1 MKVKFG
7 LWLINFGLK
16 IARKGMDI
24 SGVTDTLA
32 NNPDVVEEEED
43 HSITVYSVL
52 EGPFTQS
59 DLGVNWDGPY
69 EAEAYLL
76 VKLEYGGKVSDVEW
90 YFETAEE
97 AFVWVRHFKQS
108 IEPIVIEGKPDD

>member
-7 LWLINFGLK
+7 LWLLVLGLK
-16 IARKGMDI
+16 LARKGMDI
-24 SGVTDTLA
+24 SGVSATMQDTDLPKDSRVTI
-32 NNPDVVEEEED
+32 
-43 HSITVYSVL
+43 HSVL
-52 EGPFTQS
+52 DGPYTQG

-76 VKLEYGGKVSDVEW
+76 VKLEYNGEVSDVEW
-90 YFETAEE
+90 YFETVEE

-108 IEPIVIEGKPDD
+108 IEPIVIEGADTYG

>member
-7 LWLINFGLK
+7 LWLIDFGLK

-32 NNPDVVEEEED
+32 ERITEVPPD
-43 HSITVYSVL
+43 HSVTIHSVL
-52 EGPFTQS
+52 DGPYTQG

-90 YFETAEE
+90 YFETVEE
-97 AFVWVRHFKQS
+97 AFTWVRHFKQS
-108 IEPIVIEGKPDD
+108 IDPLVIQGNPDD